1 MLCTCR
7 IDAVYW
13 DNMVLKEI
21 IKGILKKYNVL
32 QKVNQQFSFFFLKKA
47 LPVVRELVN
56 KEDLPYLWYGRS
68 ASSY

>member
-1 MLCTCR
+1 
-7 IDAVYW
+7 
-13 DNMVLKEI
+13 MVLKEI

-56 KEDLPYLWYGRS
+56 KEDLPYL
-68 ASSY
+68 